1 MNFLPHHRRAST
13 AQGVTYTLSTPDRRR
28 FLGATATAFAALA
41 ASGCMM
47 REAATTAT
55 ATSARG
61 AKGAFPGYGALQPD
75 PAGLLDLPQGF
86 SYRVISRLGDR
97 MDDGGTVPDR
107 ADGMG
112 CFDIGNGE
120 IALVRNHELQPRHD
134 AGGPI
139 AKGFGK
145 RNGEFVPGGT
155 TTIVLDAATLAVKR
169 QFRSLGGTIRNCSGG
184 VTPWGSWLTCEE
196 APTGPG
202 QPYGDGLERNHGWV
216 FEVSAS
222 AQGLVDPVPLT
233 AMGRFNHEA
242 AAVDPATG
250 IVYMTEDRDDGVLYR
265 FLPTTPG
272 KLAEGGRLQAMV
284 IEGLADTRNWS
295 SAAMPLGKAYRVSWI
310 DLDDV
315 EAPKDDLRQRAVAK
329 GAALVARGEGLH
341 MGAREV
347 FACCTSG
354 GAKELGQILKLTPG
368 LAGASDTIELF
379 FESESADQ
387 FNFGDNLT
395 VAPSG
400 HLLVC
405 EDQYTAVVDNHIR
418 GITPAGEAYVV
429 ARLKAQT
436 ELAGACFSPDGKVLF
451 VNAYGPTATLAIT
464 GPWTA

>member
-1 MNFLPHHRRAST
+1 MTHSLAIS
-13 AQGVTYTLSTPDRRR
+13 PDRRR
-28 FLGATATAFAALA
+28 FLGATASAFAALA
-41 ASGCMM
+41 ASGCMT
-47 REAATTAT
+47 RSGGASSVRPA
-55 ATSARG
+55 
-61 AKGAFPGYGALQPD
+61 AKGFGGYGALRPD
-75 PAGLLDLPQGF
+75 PAGLIDLPEGF
-86 SYRVISRLGDR
+86 SYRVISRLGDG

-120 IALVRNHELQPRHD
+120 IALVRNHELQPQHD

-139 AKGFGK
+139 ATGFGK
-145 RNGEFVPGGT
+145 RNGVFVPGGT
-155 TTIVLDAATLAVKR
+155 TTIVLGAATLQVKR

-202 QPYGDGLERNHGWV
+202 QKYGDGLERNHGWV
-216 FEVSAS
+216 FEVPAS
-222 AQGLVDPVPLT
+222 APGLVDAVPLT

-250 IVYMTEDRDDGVLYR
+250 IVYQTEDRDDGVLYR
-265 FLPTTPG
+265 FLPKVPG

-284 IEGLADTRNWS
+284 IEGLADTRNWN
-295 SAAMPLGKAYRVSWI
+295 SAAMQVGQAYRVSWV
-310 DLDDV
+310 DLDEV
-315 EAPKDDLRQRAVAK
+315 EAPKDDLRQRAAAK

-341 MGAREV
+341 MGENAV

-354 GAKELGQILKLTPG
+354 GAKQLGQILKLTPG
-368 LAGASDTIELF
+368 LAGAPDTIELF
-379 FESESADQ
+379 FESDSPEQ

-400 HLLVC
+400 HLIVC
-405 EDQYTAVVDNHIR
+405 EDQYTDVVDNHVR
-418 GITPAGEAYVV
+418 GVTPDGRPYDV

-436 ELAGACFSPDGKVLF
+436 ELAGACFSPDGKWLF
-451 VNAYGPTATLAIT
+451 VNVYSPTATLAIT
-464 GPWTA
+464 GPWAA

>member
-1 MNFLPHHRRAST
+1 MTSPIIA
-13 AQGVTYTLSTPDRRR
+13 PDRRG
-28 FLGATATAFAALA
+28 FLGATASAFAALA
-41 ASGCMM
+41 ASGCMA
-47 REAATTAT
+47 RPDESLTAAAP
-55 ATSARG
+55 G
-61 AKGAFPGYGALQPD
+61 AGGGFSGYGALKPD
-75 PAGLLDLPQGF
+75 PAGFLDLPEGF
-86 SYRVISRLGDR
+86 SYRVISRLGDK

-112 CFDIGNGE
+112 CFDLGPDENGNAE
-120 IALVRNHELQPRHD
+120 IALVRNHELQPKHD

-145 RNGEFVPGGT
+145 REGVFVPGGT
-155 TTIVLDAATLAVKR
+155 TTIVLDARTLQVKR

-202 QPYGDGLERNHGWV
+202 QPYGEGLERSHGWV
-216 FEVSAS
+216 FEVPAS
-222 AQGLVDPVPLT
+222 AAGLVDPVPLT

-250 IVYMTEDRDDGVLYR
+250 IVYLTEDRDDSVLYR
-265 FLPTTPG
+265 FLPKVPG

-284 IEGLADTRNWS
+284 VEGLTDTRNWK
-295 SAAMPLGKAYRVSWI
+295 SAAMPVGKPFRVSWV
-310 DLDDV
+310 DLDEV
-315 EAPKDDLRQRAVAK
+315 EAPKDDLRQRAAAK

-341 MGAREV
+341 MGAGRGQSEV

-354 GAKELGQILKLTPG
+354 GAKELGQILR
-368 LAGASDTIELF
+368 LAIGGAGKPDTLELF
-379 FESESADQ
+379 FESESTDQ

-400 HLLVC
+400 HLIVC
-405 EDQYTAVVDNHIR
+405 EDQYTAMVDNHIR
-418 GITPAGEAYVV
+418 GITPDGRAYNL
-429 ARLKAQT
+429 AKLHAQT

-451 VNAYGPTATLAIT
+451 VNAYDPTATLAIT
-464 GPWTA
+464 GPWAA

>member
-1 MNFLPHHRRAST
+1 MT
-13 AQGVTYTLSTPDRRR
+13 APFTIAPDRRR

-41 ASGCMM
+41 ASGCM
-47 REAATTAT
+47 T
-55 ATSARG
+55 RG
-61 AKGAFPGYGALQPD
+61 APAPVTARVAALRPEFTGYGVLLPD
-75 PAGLLDLPQGF
+75 PAGLLELPPGF
-86 SYRVISRLGDR
+86 SYRVISRLGDP
-97 MDDGGTVPDR
+97 MNDGGTVPDR

-145 RNGEFVPGGT
+145 RNGVFVPGGT
-155 TTIVLDAATLAVKR
+155 TTIVLDADSLAVKR

-184 VTPWGSWLTCEE
+184 VTPWGTWLSCEE

-202 QPYGDGLERNHGWV
+202 QPYGDGLERSHGWV
-216 FEVSAS
+216 FEVPAG
-222 AQGLVDPVPLT
+222 APGLVDAVPLT
-233 AMGRFNHEA
+233 TMGRFNHEA

-250 IVYMTEDRDDGVLYR
+250 IVYQTEDRDDSVLYR
-265 FLPTTPG
+265 FLPNVPG

-284 IEGLADTRNWS
+284 IEGLTDTRNWS
-295 SAAMPLGKAYRVSWI
+295 TPAMAVGQQYRVAWV

-315 EAPKDDLRQRAVAK
+315 EAPKDDLRQRAAAK

-341 MGAREV
+341 MGTNAV

-354 GAKELGQILKLTPG
+354 GAKQLGQILKLTPG
-368 LAGASDTIELF
+368 LAGAPDTVELF
-379 FESESADQ
+379 FESESTAQ

-395 VAPSG
+395 VAPNG
-400 HLLVC
+400 HLIVC
-405 EDQYTAVVDNHIR
+405 EDQYTDVVDNHIR
-418 GITPAGEAYVV
+418 GITPTGVPYTL
-429 ARLKAQT
+429 ARLTAQT
-436 ELAGACFSPDGKVLF
+436 ELAGGCFSPDGNVLF

-464 GPWTA
+464 GPWAA